1 VMPLIVTVVVQG
13 VALLL
18 LSGELSRNAFL
29 VGVMLFAFG
38 WNFPVA
44 YQLAITVSIDVS
56 GRLVVLF
63 LSAVKLGY
71 AVAPVIAA
79 QLIMMGRGYTPV
91 ISLAAACLVT
101 SAIIFLAL
109 AVLKTPG
116 RGDA

>member
-1 VMPLIVTVVVQG
+1 M
-13 VALLL
+13 
-18 LSGELSRNAFL
+18 

-44 YQLAITVSIDVS
+44 YQLAITVTIDVS

-79 QLIMMGRGYTPV
+79 QLLWFDLGFTPV
-91 ISLAAACLVT
+91 LGFAAICLLASTV
-101 SAIIFLAL
+101 IFVRLGQS
-109 AVLKTPG
+109 K
-116 RGDA
+116 RGW